1 MKIVLN
7 VVAFQ
12 IGWFACVLGAA
23 YAMPM
28 AGTAIALTIVLL
40 HVLRAPRPWHE
51 AILAAIAVALGAL
64 LDSSLMM
71 LGLVQFSAGVF
82 VGGLAP
88 HWMLALWTLLAITL
102 NISMRWLKGRDVMGA
117 LFGAI
122 GGPLAYYAGQ
132 RLGALQLID
141 LPLALT
147 VLALGWAIALPALVR
162 LSQRFDGYAP
172 SIEKRMSVTVTTP

>member
-1 MKIVLN
+1 MKIPIN
-7 VVAFQ
+7 VIAFQ

-23 YAMPM
+23 YAIPM

-40 HVLRAPRPWHE
+40 HVLRAPHPWHE

-71 LGLVQFSAGVF
+71 GLVQFKAGVF
-82 VGGLAP
+82 VGDLAP
-88 HWMLALWTLLAITL
+88 PWMLALWTLLPITL
-102 NISMRWLKGRDVMGA
+102 NISMRWLKGRVVMGA

-132 RLGALQLID
+132 RLGALQLIG

-147 VLALGWAIALPALVR
+147 VLALGWAIAVPVLVR

-172 SIEKRMSVTVTTP
+172 SIAERISVTVTTP